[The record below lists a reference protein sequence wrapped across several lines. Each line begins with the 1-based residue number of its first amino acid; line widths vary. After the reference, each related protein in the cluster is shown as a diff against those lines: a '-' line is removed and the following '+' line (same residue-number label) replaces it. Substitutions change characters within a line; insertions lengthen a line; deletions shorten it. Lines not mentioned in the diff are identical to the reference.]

1 MTAEMFGSAEDLG
14 AEGATKG
21 LGPSASPFLG
31 TCNRS
36 YVDARQCSRRHLR
49 VGARVGARWHS
60 AVQLGVVSLDSVDR
74 RWFGEKCDGA
84 ASGSRT
90 RAALR

>member
-36 YVDARQCSRRHLR
+36 YVDARQCWRRHLR
-49 VGARVGARWHS
+49 VGARWHN
-60 AVQLGVVSLDSVDR
+60 AVQLGVVRLESVDGR
-74 RWFGEKCDGA
+74 GFGEKCDGVE
-84 ASGSRT
+84 SGSRT